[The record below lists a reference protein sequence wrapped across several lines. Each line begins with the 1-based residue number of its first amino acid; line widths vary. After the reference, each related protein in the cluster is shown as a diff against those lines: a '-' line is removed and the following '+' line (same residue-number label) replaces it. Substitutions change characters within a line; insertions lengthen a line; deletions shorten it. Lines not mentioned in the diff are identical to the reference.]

1 MKGEGAIQPAHS
13 NVSFPTL
20 PPVIPDYCQSSY
32 PRAVSVIGFYSPDSC
47 PVNICGSELGCVDMS
62 WRRFL
67 RSATDQA
74 SCLISNRV
82 ESVHD
87 SPEDLGLT
95 WD

>member
-1 MKGEGAIQPAHS
+1 MRRVVKGEGAIQPAHS

-62 WRRFL
+62 WRRFFAKCDRPSQL
-67 RSATDQA
+67 PDFQPGRVRS
-74 SCLISNRV
+74 
-82 ESVHD
+82 
-87 SPEDLGLT
+87 
-95 WD
+95 